1 MDSLR
6 IHTFYLD
13 IRGIKKLKLENVY
26 DFIADKLLLTE
37 ADVAA
42 IQPDLAESKVYV
54 ECHSLEKAEEVVRR
68 FDGSQELV
76 NNGEVHKIKLQME
89 DGATEV
95 KIYHLPPRMPNEEI
109 TRFMES
115 YGEILSIRN
124 ETCKSKRF
132 ANTPNGVRMVR
143 IRLRKQIPS
152 FISVKGYSTY
162 VTYSNQIQTCKHC
175 GDCVHYGTSCG
186 EIRVNKA
193 ATGRAQISYA
203 DIASAGD
210 CNAVTDAVDSTGS
223 SNMSAALKRLTSG
236 LDLVD
241 SWKHMNHTV
250 VDYTFVR
257 GRSMS
262 RIDKIYVSKS
272 QARNIR
278 SATIQANCFSDHKAV
293 ITRVVLPASSR
304 LCSRPI
310 WRLNNTLLTD
320 ENMLELSQKWAYWK
334 RFKQNYDSW
343 LEWWVLFVKEKLAR
357 FFKWKQGIVTRRF
370 QATMGFQYACLKRAY
385 QQHLATDCTTEI
397 NRIKAVML
405 QTRKQFSTSRR
416 PRNERFFCGE
426 NVSIF
431 QLEEDLRRRSETT
444 IRQMQHE
451 GQQLTEPAQ
460 IVEHVQQHFGRL
472 FAREEI
478 DQHTNFVPERRITN
492 SRINDQLMD
501 EIGEQEILAAIRASA
516 PNKSPGSDGHTREF
530 FF

>member
-186 EIRVNKA
+186 ENRVNKA

-203 DIASAGD
+203 DIASGS
-210 CNAVTDAVDSTGS
+210 VT
-223 SNMSAALKRLTSG
+223 
-236 LDLVD
+236 
-241 SWKHMNHTV
+241 
-250 VDYTFVR
+250 
-257 GRSMS
+257 
-262 RIDKIYVSKS
+262 
-272 QARNIR
+272 
-278 SATIQANCFSDHKAV
+278 
-293 ITRVVLPASSR
+293 SSR
-304 LCSRPI
+304 SGASGIEVPKIPALSRDGHN
-310 WRLNNTLLTD
+310 LNSTENKRPAPTD
-320 ENMLELSQKWAYWK
+320 
-334 RFKQNYDSW
+334 
-343 LEWWVLFVKEKLAR
+343 
-357 FFKWKQGIVTRRF
+357 
-370 QATMGFQYACLKRAY
+370 
-385 QQHLATDCTTEI
+385 
-397 NRIKAVML
+397 
-405 QTRKQFSTSRR
+405 
-416 PRNERFFCGE
+416 GE
-426 NVSIF
+426 
-431 QLEEDLRRRSETT
+431 
-444 IRQMQHE
+444 
-451 GQQLTEPAQ
+451 TEPAKKATPQTQTEANNQLQ
-460 IVEHVQQHFGRL
+460 IPTETKTSSVSSIHTIP
-472 FAREEI
+472 REERQTKQRQMEI
-478 DQHTNFVPERRITN
+478 DEESDAGLEKRLR
-492 SRINDQLMD
+492 SRKT
-501 EIGEQEILAAIRASA
+501 S
-516 PNKSPGSDGHTREF
+516 K
-530 FF
+530 